1 MTRLLTP
8 STSRFLAAALAL
20 TASAVQAQTSAGD
33 GAAND
38 ASVVPEDAPDWRTMA
53 EAVAD
58 VQAGD
63 RLLLVYGYAS
73 WCGYCVRF
81 DREVFTDDAV
91 QAYVDEHY
99 APVRLDLESEEE
111 VGFFDATVTMA
122 QLGAAMQITGT
133 PTSVFVDGEGALI
146 TKLPGYT
153 DPETYLLALRFVRE
167 AAYETTSFEDF
178 LEAERGAAPGEASGE

>member
-1 MTRLLTP
+1 MTRLL
-8 STSRFLAAALAL
+8 LAVALVAAASPAR
-20 TASAVQAQTSAGD
+20 AQ
-33 GAAND
+33 ND
-38 ASVVPEDAPDWRTMA
+38 ASVVPDDAPDWRSMT

-58 VQAGD
+58 VEASD
-63 RLLLVYGYAS
+63 RLLLVYGYAA

-91 QAYVDEHY
+91 QAYVNEHY

-111 VGFFDATVTMA
+111 VPFFDATVTMA
-122 QLGAAMQITGT
+122 QLGGAMGITGT
-133 PTSVFVDGEGALI
+133 PTSVFVAGDGSLI

-167 AAYETTSFEDF
+167 EAYESVSFEEF
-178 LEAERGAAPGEASGE
+178 LEAERGPAAGE